1 VAADTAELLRRC
13 DELGAISEEPGKLTR
28 GFASAALAEAGERVE
43 AWMREAGL
51 RTRIDAV
58 GNVVGR
64 RHAAD
69 PRLPTLLVGSHL
81 DTVRGA
87 GRYDGPLGVLA
98 GIALAARLARTPVE
112 LPFALEIVGFA
123 DEEGLRYGT
132 PYLGSRTIAG
142 SFRPADLDRLDAD
155 GIAMRDAISVIGGR
169 PDAIAREARPAGSLL
184 GYVEL
189 HIEQGPVLES
199 KDRQIGVVSAIAGR
213 TRARLELVGE
223 AGHAGTVPMAL
234 RRDPLVVAARVVQR
248 VDEIAREHQGVV
260 ATVGELVVDPGAA
273 NVIPGRVTLSIDLR
287 ANDDATR
294 LAAWEELAGELARL
308 AREHR
313 IELLALELEHSAAIE
328 CDPRL
333 RALLRS
339 AAAAHG
345 VDAPLVTSGA
355 GHDAVVLAEVAPVA
369 MLFVRSPG
377 GVSHHP
383 DEAVRAE
390 DVAVALDVLEEFVRM
405 LAHAQSIG

>member
-13 DELGAISEEPGKLTR
+13 DELAEISEEPGKLTR
-28 GFASAALAEAGERVE
+28 GFASAALAEAGERVG

-58 GNVVGR
+58 GNIVGR
-64 RHAAD
+64 RHGVD

-81 DTVRGA
+81 DTVRDA

-98 GIALAARLARTPVE
+98 GIALAARLARSRVE
-112 LPFALEIVGFA
+112 LPFALEVVGFA

-132 PYLGSRTIAG
+132 PYLGSRAVAG
-142 SFRPADLDRLDAD
+142 TFRPDDLDRVDAD

-199 KDRQIGVVSAIAGR
+199 GDHRVGVVSAIAGR

-234 RRDPLVVAARVVQR
+234 RRDPLLVAAQIVQR
-248 VDEIAREHQGVV
+248 VDAVARARRGVV

-273 NVIPGRVTLSIDLR
+273 NVIPGRVTLGIDLR
-287 ANDDATR
+287 ADDDETR
-294 LAAWEELAGELARL
+294 LEAWEELAGELGRL
-308 AREHR
+308 ASEGR
-313 IELLALELEHSAAIE
+313 IELRALELEHTAAVE

-333 RALLRS
+333 RALLG
-339 AAAAHG
+339 AAAAACG
-345 VDAPLVTSGA
+345 VEAPLITSGA

-377 GVSHHP
+377 GLSHHP

-390 DVAVALDVLEEFVRM
+390 DIAVALDVLEEFVRM
-405 LAHAQSIG
+405 LVHI